1 MSFSSMRH
9 WLAGGAIAVAVAGA
23 AHAQQD
29 PAAMFEA
36 RYTELRTAMLG
47 KDRAAAER
55 ILAPEYQSTD
65 IRGETHQRA
74 DVLERMGQIPEG
86 MEPPQ
91 GKVLKVTVSGDSAAV
106 ENQMTM
112 HMKRPG
118 EDGAEMVLDVTVI
131 SDDTWVQRSGVWLL
145 KTSVQ
150 KDLTVAKDGEVVFHQ
165 AI

>member
-23 AHAQQD
+23 AQAQQD

-106 ENQMTM
+106 ENQMTECLVRAA
-112 HMKRPG
+112 HRPAHRSTPVSCVAIVAFRREQARVQPTRKRAG
-118 EDGAEMVLDVTVI
+118 RGLEQDRTAA
-131 SDDTWVQRSGVWLL
+131 RR
-145 KTSVQ
+145 
-150 KDLTVAKDGEVVFHQ
+150 
-165 AI
+165 